1 MPMPII
7 LASDVG
13 QVRILTLNRPEVR
26 NAISSEL
33 RSELMVELER
43 AAAEQRVRALVLTGA
58 GSAFCAGLD
67 LTELE
72 AMLKLSPEEH
82 RQEAEELVRLL
93 LRIHLLPKPVVA
105 AVNGHAVAGG
115 AGLASVCD
123 LVVAARG
130 ARIGYSEVRIGF
142 VAAVVGIFLVRQI
155 GERRARELLLGAQLV
170 EADEALALGLVNE
183 VVADE
188 AVLERAIER
197 AMALTANAPTAMAL
211 TKQLLAETSGGSLE
225 DGLQA
230 AIEVN
235 TAARGSDD
243 LREGVRAFFSGRA
256 PRWQPESAEGGT
268 A

>member
-1 MPMPII
+1 MPII

-26 NAISSEL
+26 NAISSQL
-33 RSELMVELER
+33 RSELLLQLER

-67 LTELE
+67 LAELE
-72 AMLKLSPEEH
+72 AMVELSPEEH
-82 RQEAEELVRLL
+82 RHEARELVRLL
-93 LRIHLLPKPVVA
+93 LRIHRLPKPVVA

-123 LVVAARG
+123 LVVTARS

-142 VAAVVGIFLVRQI
+142 VAAVVSIFLVRQI

-170 EADEALALGLVNE
+170 GAGEALALGLVNE
-183 VVADE
+183 VVADDE
-188 AVLERAIER
+188 VLERAIER
-197 AMALTANAPTAMAL
+197 AVALTANAPTAMAL
-211 TKQLLAETSGGSLE
+211 TKQLLADTSGVGLE
-225 DGLQA
+225 EGLRA

-235 TAARGSDD
+235 TEARGSED
-243 LREGVRAFFSGRA
+243 LREGVRAFFAHRA
-256 PRWQPESAEGGT
+256 PRWQRDPADGGSA
-268 A
+268 